1 LGRLSDGLIQR
12 TTVLMKLTLLS
23 VLGVSAALLAQANN
37 VGGHDSL
44 IMGGIG
50 LAVAIQTWTATQLIG
65 VTSRVTAVEARLSS
79 ITAATEEIAK
89 IHQELG
95 EIRDMMRV
103 HLSRQFQI
111 DSPEA
116 RQLNKKTPRS
126 PEKDEKP

>member
-65 VTSRVTAVEARLSS
+65 VTSRVTAV
-79 ITAATEEIAK
+79 
-89 IHQELG
+89 
-95 EIRDMMRV
+95 
-103 HLSRQFQI
+103 
-111 DSPEA
+111 
-116 RQLNKKTPRS
+116 RS
-126 PEKDEKP
+126 